1 MALLQQPAKQPEYR
15 QRRPHESFVRG
26 LGAAL
31 PCREA
36 FGRALAA
43 AAEQRFELEPAT
55 LADAQPA
62 LEAPHRR
69 VTCLVDLAATVAT
82 PSANVRK
89 GAEGS

>member
-26 LGAAL
+26 LCAAL